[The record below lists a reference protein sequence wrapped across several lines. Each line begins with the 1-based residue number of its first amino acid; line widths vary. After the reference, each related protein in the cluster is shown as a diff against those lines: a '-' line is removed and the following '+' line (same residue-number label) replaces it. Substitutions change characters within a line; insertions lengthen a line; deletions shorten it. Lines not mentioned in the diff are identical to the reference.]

1 MRIATRPVA
10 DEKLLAPS
18 GERMWRLGAK
28 RLVGAGEGRV
38 SAWPLFPLIQLLPG
52 GVKVYVALA
61 LLAAQD

>member
-10 DEKLLAPS
+10 SEKLLAPS

-28 RLVGAGEGRV
+28 RQSELERGERVPGLFSPSSTFSPVGRR
-38 SAWPLFPLIQLLPG
+38 
-52 GVKVYVALA
+52 YVALA